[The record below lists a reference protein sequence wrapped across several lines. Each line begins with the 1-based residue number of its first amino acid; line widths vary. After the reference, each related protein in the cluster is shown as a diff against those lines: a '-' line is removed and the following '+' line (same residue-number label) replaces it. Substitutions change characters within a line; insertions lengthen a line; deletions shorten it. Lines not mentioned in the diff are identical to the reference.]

1 MINNIEW
8 SNITFIFY
16 SLIIAVSAL
25 ITMFSKTKIRLY
37 RKKYNLAILLFS
49 LLIIL
54 IKGFNTTGRDIS
66 KIGGYYYNFL
76 SATSYDN
83 FMDKG
88 IEIGFKSITI
98 LIRNITP
105 NYNIYLFLI
114 ALATVIPIVS
124 FLRKHES
131 EIDLFSTVLIYMS
144 VFFYSSFSPIRQC
157 LAASIGLLAFDSMLE
172 KKKAKSFAWIVVACS
187 IHTSSVILIITYVL
201 FFLKELNKKMIML
214 IVVAVFLIMFAGKSS
229 IIAMFFS
236 NQRYTGYV
244 TLGSKIGMEQIVYHT
259 PLIVLLHCCRKL
271 SNKENL
277 KLNFCYEITSL
288 CFGMLGYIISIF
300 GRFYLT
306 FLPLMYIVGYNIRLL
321 KIAHPKYRII
331 INIILILY
339 CSLRFW
345 MFISQYY
352 NLEDLMPYTNMIGWQ
367 F

>member
-1 MINNIEW
+1 MANNIEW

-16 SLIIAVSAL
+16 SLVIAVSAL
-25 ITMFSKTKIRLY
+25 ITKFSKTKIKIFR
-37 RKKYNLAILLFS
+37 RKYNLTILLFS

-54 IKGFNTTGRDIS
+54 VKGFNTTGRDIS

-88 IEIGFKSITI
+88 VEIGYRSITI
-98 LIRNITP
+98 LIRNITS
-105 NYNIYLFLI
+105 NYNIYLLLI
-114 ALATVIPIVS
+114 ALATVIPIIS

-131 EIDLFSTVLIYMS
+131 QIDLFSTILIYMS
-144 VFFYSSFSPIRQC
+144 VFLYSSFSPIRQC
-157 LAASIGLLAFDSMLE
+157 LAASIGLLAFDGMLE
-172 KKKAKSFAWIVVACS
+172 KKKAKSFVWIVVACS
-187 IHTSSVILIITYVL
+187 IHTSSIILIIPYIL
-201 FFLKELNKKMIML
+201 FFLKELNKKMI
-214 IVVAVFLIMFAGKSS
+214 FLIIIAFFLILFAGKSS
-229 IIAMFFS
+229 IVAMFSS

-244 TLGSKIGMEQIVYHT
+244 TLGSDIGMEQIVYHT
-259 PLIVLLHCCRKL
+259 PLLILLYCCRKL

-277 KLNFCYEITSL
+277 KLCYCYVL
-288 CFGMLGYIISIF
+288 AFFCFGMLGYIISIF

-306 FLPLMYIVGYNIRLL
+306 FLPLMYITGHNIKLL
-321 KIAHPKYRII
+321 KTAHPKYTMIINVII
-331 INIILILY
+331 IMY

-345 MFISQYY
+345 LFISQYY